1 MIQTSPP
8 KKLQTGLLIL
18 AFFALASCDL
28 LQESKPPTWTNTIEF
43 PLINESVDLKD
54 LEDEDNISS
63 QLYGD
68 NGERTIF
75 AYSDTTEMASQEVGD
90 QLAFGDINQTFSQSV
105 DDVTVTGST
114 INHTSGF
121 GAVDVAPIEKIIE
134 STLGPIELADIPA
147 ATTDPFRLDEMVPS
161 VALIADGTV
170 QTIPGGDLAPVNK
183 PFTFTDF
190 SEAVFT
196 SGSLDIT
203 INNNMAIPLGAP
215 INIALRQIVGTDTTT
230 IPGCEVSWDSPVAV
244 GASSSRILD
253 LSGKTLP
260 GSILVLVTGSTA
272 GSGTPITI
280 NPTVKAS
287 SFNIDIAG
295 SNLVVSSAM
304 AKVPSQ
310 GIDEIGAITMADSE
324 NIIESARIKSGSLA
338 IDINNSMNVDAD
350 LVISI
355 ASLLDPDEL
364 TFSTSIAIPANG
376 TVNDLTDIAG
386 YFLAMELDLQ
396 EIQYSYQILTEDT
409 GDNLVNLTED
419 DQVSVSISLYG
430 DQIGENLFFNRMTG
444 IIEAQNIPD
453 DGEINISSES
463 TLLFADISEGSLT
476 INVDNQ
482 VNRVGFDALPTIFLT
497 IPELIENATSNPLTG
512 SLTLEPNPAV
522 NVLEFDLS
530 DYGLDMDLDSQ
541 VLTYSTIVTTPAGE
555 VGRFGLEDSIFVEI
569 LVSDLEFSTVTG
581 FFSQDAMVDSNEII
595 LNEATKL
602 IVADFE
608 AGDLALT
615 MTNHIGVVADVE
627 FQIDEFLRK
636 DNGEML
642 RTSFRLEATEDPQ
655 ISHIDMADY
664 DLNFTAAVPGVDQAI
679 HYVSTVTLPD
689 DEEMTL
695 TFGDSILIDVNITN
709 LAMASV
715 TGIIEPDTLLI
726 DPDTVTFNLPDMVSD
741 LMFEHVNIDIDFNS
755 TFDIPIQ
762 LSLLLSGTDSLGNTE
777 EIEIFHNL
785 MPEDDVVH
793 IDAADLL
800 NIHPESIISSGQAII
815 SDGTT
820 ASTIARGQSMS
831 PVMYI
836 NVPLSLIIDDP
847 PSLDMDVTSLDSPLP
862 EEGTI
867 TLDEFTI
874 YADVTNMFEFGAT
887 VVVLASNDS
896 LAFDSLAIEAG
907 TAPAADTLLSLEL
920 LPLENVGVTEHE
932 ITTVEMTSDKL
943 VLLEEK
949 LFLKPEVKLLG
960 RIDEGG
966 NSIPSRF
973 FTTDSLSIRTWGSIS
988 YTVHGEEIP
997 IGSGWSN

>member
-18 AFFALASCDL
+18 AIFALASCDL

-121 GAVDVAPIEKIIE
+121 GAVDVAPIEKIIS
-134 STLGPIELADIPA
+134 STLGQIELSDIPPD
-147 ATTDPFRLDEMVPS
+147 TTEPFQLDEIFPGITAFSGQTVP
-161 VALIADGTV
+161 V
-170 QTIPGGDLAPVNK
+170 PGGNLEAVQK
-183 PFTFTDF
+183 SFSFTDF
-190 SEAVFT
+190 SEAVFVG
-196 SGSLDIT
+196 GSLDIT
-203 INNNMAIPLGAP
+203 INNDMVIILGTP
-215 INIALRQIVGTDTTT
+215 INIQLK
-230 IPGCEVSWDSPVAV
+230 ESN
-244 GASSSRILD
+244 
-253 LSGKTLP
+253 
-260 GSILVLVTGSTA
+260 
-272 GSGTPITI
+272 GTPITNASVTWNETI
-280 NPTVKAS
+280 PQNTSSTKSLFLDGVTLPGDIFVEVTGATIGTNGVSIPVNATAISS
-287 SFNIDIAG
+287 SFDISISG
-295 SNLVVSSAM
+295 SDLVVSSAT

-310 GIDEIGAITMADSE
+310 GIDEDGVIAMAESE
-324 NIIESARIKSGSLA
+324 NVIESARIKSGSLA
-338 IDINNSMNVDAD
+338 IDIDNSMNVDAD

-355 ASLLDPDEL
+355 ASLLDPGEVAF
-364 TFSTSIAIPANG
+364 TTSIAIPANG
-376 TVNDLTDIAG
+376 SINDLTDIAG
-386 YFLAMELDLQ
+386 YFLAMELDQQ
-396 EIQYSYQILTEDT
+396 EVQYSYQILTEDT
-409 GDNLVNLTED
+409 GDNLVTLTEN
-419 DQVSVSISLYG
+419 DQVSVSIALYG

-862 EEGTI
+862 EEGTV
-867 TLDEFTI
+867 TLEEFTI